1 MPKKPMSYAARK
13 TLEML
18 PVVKGQ
24 QYRAEAVKVLDGSCP
39 GCAASHAGVIDKEL
53 CTGCGSCLP
62 VCPVAA
68 IELESDYAEINQDK
82 CVECGACVDA
92 CKYKAI
98 SIT

>member
-53 CTGCGSCLP
+53 CNALPDCTKSKRLDGNNVVFVDCG
-62 VCPVAA
+62 
-68 IELESDYAEINQDK
+68 
-82 CVECGACVDA
+82 
-92 CKYKAI
+92 KAVK
-98 SIT
+98 